1 MEPIK
6 VKYLSIADHRAMRGK
21 PGTKELILC
30 LSSSTK
36 AFTCTTAGSIF

>member
-1 MEPIK
+1 MELIK
-6 VKYLSIADHRAMRGK
+6 VKYLSIEGHLAMRGK
-21 PGTKELILC
+21 PGTKELTLC